1 MRNHISHR
9 PHGTGENLKLSS
21 LFMIEVRYEHG
32 VYLPKQ
38 DLWLDPWDAK
48 RFAFISHAHSDHIA
62 PHQEIIISEP
72 TARLLQSR
80 LPGHRIEHVLP
91 FGGERSVR
99 GVDVTLLPAGHIFG
113 SAQCFL
119 SLGDETLLYTGD
131 FKLRPGKSAEQAQWR
146 HAETLIMETTFG
158 LPRYRFPPTEQVIDQ
173 MISFCRETIDGGNV
187 AVLLGYSLGKAQE
200 ILCSLD
206 GAGLTPMLHGS
217 VYRMT
222 RMYEQFGQSFCKYVR
237 YNPNDVAGKVL
248 ICPPS
253 ANRSHMLERIPHKRV
268 AMMSG
273 WAVDPNAVYRY
284 QVDAAFPLSD
294 HADYDDLIRYVELVQ
309 PRRVLTLHGF
319 AAAFARDLRAR
330 GVTAW
335 ALNDENQMELHLP
348 AASSTQP
355 VRPSGSA
362 SRIAESTEGL
372 FSQDASGTPSEFLTF
387 ANVGEA
393 IAATPA
399 KLGKIRLLEDY
410 LRGLTSEQLPIAA
423 LYFTGRAFAQSD
435 LPTLQVGWAV
445 IFRALQAA
453 TSIDDAE
460 LHRIAG
466 AHGDAGKSAFEV
478 LDGRTAPQPFSLRQ
492 SRELFE
498 HLHLARGLGAK
509 AKLLQNRF
517 SSLSGREGQYV
528 VKILT
533 GDLRIGL
540 REGLVEEAI
549 AKAFDV
555 ALDQVRGANMLLGD
569 IGQTAALADRKELQR
584 AELSIFRPSKSM
596 LATPQPSA
604 EAVWQRFVAADADR
618 NPSSSTVTP
627 VYLEDKFDGIR
638 AQLHRSAERVEIFS
652 RDLRR
657 ITGQFPELADQAR
670 NLDEELII
678 DGEII
683 AFQEGRRLTFFDL
696 QRRLG
701 RKSDGEDLFARA
713 AADVPVAFVV
723 FDLLWL
729 NGQSLLRIPLRERR
743 RHLGKVRL
751 PSQFQIAKLT
761 LAHSAAEIE
770 QTFQQAR
777 RRLNEGLMIKDPKS
791 FYLPGTRGMFWF
803 KLKKELATLDVV
815 VVAAELGHGKRNNVL
830 SDYTFAVRD
839 EATGDLL
846 TIGQAYSGLTD
857 VEIAELTEHFKQ
869 NTIVDHG
876 RYREVK
882 PDIVLEVAFNS
893 IQTSTRH
900 ASGLALRFPRIKAIR
915 RDKTADSIDTLEYAR
930 KLAAQDA
937 NSLAEPLG
945 AARGRCPTY
954 DGARRDRRNTRGR
967 GP

>member
-1 MRNHISHR
+1 
-9 PHGTGENLKLSS
+9 
-21 LFMIEVRYEHG
+21 MIEVRYEHG
-32 VYLPKQ
+32 LYLPQQ

-48 RFAFISHAHSDHIA
+48 PFAFISHAHSDHIA
-62 PHQEIIISEP
+62 PHEEIIVSQR
-72 TARLLQSR
+72 TARLLESR
-80 LPGHRIEHVLP
+80 LPGRRIEHILP
-91 FGGERSVR
+91 FGEKQRVHGL
-99 GVDVTLLPAGHIFG
+99 DLMLLPAGHIFG

-119 SLGDETLLYTGD
+119 FLGNQTLLYTGD
-131 FKLRPGKSAEQAQWR
+131 FKLRPGKSAEQVQWR
-146 HAETLIMETTFG
+146 EADTLIMETTFG
-158 LPRYRFPPTEQVIDQ
+158 LSHYRFPPTHDVVDQ
-173 MISFCRETIDGGNV
+173 IVSFCRATIEAGEV
-187 AVLLGYSLGKAQE
+187 PVLLGYSLGKAQE

-217 VYRMT
+217 VYEMT
-222 RMYEQFGQSFCKYVR
+222 RIYEQFGQSFGKYER
-237 YNPNDVAGKVL
+237 YRANDVAGKVL

-253 ANRSHMLERIPHKRV
+253 ANRSRMLGRIPRKRV
-268 AMMSG
+268 AMISG

-319 AAAFARDLRAR
+319 AAAFARDLRER
-330 GVTAW
+330 GVEAW
-335 ALNDENQMELHLP
+335 ALSEENQMELHLP
-348 AASSTQP
+348 AAGGTRP
-355 VRPSGSA
+355 VPPSGSA
-362 SRIAESTEGL
+362 SRIAESTEDP
-372 FSQDASGTPSEFLTF
+372 FPQEASDTPSEFLTF
-387 ANVGEA
+387 ANIGEA

-399 KLGKIRLLEDY
+399 KLEKIRLLADY

-435 LPTLQVGWAV
+435 LRTLQVGWAV

-478 LDGRTAPQPFSLRQ
+478 LDGRTAPQSFSIRE

-498 HLHLARGLGAK
+498 NLHLARGLGAK

-517 SSLSGREGQYV
+517 STLSGREGQYV

-555 ALDQVRGANMLLGD
+555 PLDQVRGANMLLGD
-569 IGQTAALADRKELQR
+569 IGQTAVLAARKKLQR
-584 AELSIFRPSKSM
+584 AELSIFRPVKSM

-604 EAVWQRFVAADADR
+604 EAVWQRFVGAAGADR
-618 NPSSSTVTP
+618 KPPSPPMTA

-638 AQLHRSAERVEIFS
+638 AQLHRSTQRVEIFS

-657 ITGQFPELADQAR
+657 ITRQFPELADQAK

-713 AADVPVAFVV
+713 AADVPVVFVV
-723 FDLLWL
+723 FDLLWR

-743 RHLGKVRL
+743 KHLGKVRL

-761 LAHSAAEIE
+761 SAHSAAEIE

-777 RRLNEGLMIKDPKS
+777 RRLNEGLMIKDPES

-839 EATGDLL
+839 EVTGDFLP
-846 TIGQAYSGLTD
+846 IGKAYSGLTD
-857 VEIAELTEHFKQ
+857 AEIAELTEHFKQ
-869 NTIVDHG
+869 NTIADHG
-876 RYREVK
+876 RYRTVK
-882 PDIVLEVAFNS
+882 PDVVLEVAFNS
-893 IQTSTRH
+893 IQPSTRH

-915 RDKTADSIDTLEYAR
+915 RDKNVDSIDTLQYAR
-930 KLAAQDA
+930 ELASQGA
-937 NSLAEPLG
+937 SYRPVLAE
-945 AARGRCPTY
+945 ARK
-954 DGARRDRRNTRGR
+954 
-967 GP
+967 